1 MKRVDRDAMRRA
13 IEEVRSWVGPDA
25 EQLLQKLAA
34 EPREDVG
41 RFASYSAQDVHLQ
54 LRPWQ
59 TPPSWLCNDRDVEDA
74 LSMPDDHT
82 GRRAAGEIVK
92 RLLAAGL
99 AVMSPTRALAGLSK
113 FHPERGGMA
122 PGSFATSG
130 WTS

>member
-59 TPPSWLCNDRDVEDA
+59 TPPLGCVTTAMSRMRSACRTTTPGGGRPVR
-74 LSMPDDHT
+74 LSS
-82 GRRAAGEIVK
+82 GY
-92 RLLAAGL
+92 
-99 AVMSPTRALAGLSK
+99 SP
-113 FHPERGGMA
+113 
-122 PGSFATSG
+122 PG
-130 WTS
+130 